1 MGSLGEKY
9 VVAGVD
15 MTDLYPVPFPDNLP
29 TVELQTVSVA
39 KLLSH
44 DEQESQRIFA
54 FCKDP
59 GFFLLDLTDH
69 PEGVRLLQDAT
80 DCCRLAKKLF
90 TSLTIDQKREYKTRS
105 AGGGAGIFD
114 MGYFTR
120 DILPSGDVKYNETM
134 NFPVQDMFGYS
145 SSPDFALPGWLEADE
160 VELIKR
166 TMRSGNTMGNIV
178 LSGLEQSLQIA
189 NNKLQAAHRLE
200 DPSGDF
206 LRLLRYPG
214 YDPAANADHLRFPA
228 HKDAISLGLLFTWLG
243 GLQLP
248 AVDAERL
255 AHEEISEASWR
266 WARPVPGTAIVNMG
280 DALELLTNG
289 ALTSGLHRVVRAPR
303 EQAPH
308 DRYSVLLSLRPA
320 NTWPMTPLES
330 PVIRPLTAAAKE
342 AKAAAPVLTCAEWG
356 AAKLK
361 ALGGRFTE
369 REQRK
374 ERLNLKD

>member
-1 MGSLGEKY
+1 MGSLGDC

-15 MTDLYPVPFPDNLP
+15 MTDLYPLPFPDDLP
-29 TVELQTVSVA
+29 TVDLQTVSIA
-39 KLLSH
+39 KLLSK
-44 DEQESQRIFA
+44 DEAEAQRIFS
-54 FCKDP
+54 FCRDP

-69 PEGVRLLQDAT
+69 PEGVALLQDAAE
-80 DCCRLAKKLF
+80 CARLAKKLF
-90 TSLTIDQKREYKTRS
+90 KGLSIDRKREYKTRQ
-105 AGGGAGIFD
+105 GGGAGIFD

-120 DILPSGDVKYNETM
+120 DVLPNGDVKYNETM

-145 SSPDFALPGWLEADE
+145 RSADFALPAWLEAQDRDL
-160 VELIKR
+160 V
-166 TMRSGNTMGNIV
+166 MRSMRRANIIGNIV
-178 LSGLEQSLQIA
+178 LLGLEQSLGITDG
-189 NNKLQAAHRLE
+189 KLRAAHRLE

-228 HKDAISLGLLFTWLG
+228 HKDAISLGLLFTWVG

-248 AVDAERL
+248 APDAERL
-255 AHEEISEASWR
+255 AHEEISERSWR

-289 ALTSGLHRVVRAPR
+289 ALTSGLHRVVRAPAS
-303 EQAPH
+303 QAPH

-330 PVIRPLTAAAKE
+330 PVIPPLTE
-342 AKAAAPVLTCAEWG
+342 AQKMGPVLTCAEWG
-356 AAKLK
+356 PAKLK
-361 ALGGRFTE
+361 ALGNRFTE
-369 REQRK
+369 REQK
-374 ERLNLKD
+374 NELLHLKD